1 MGFASATVP
10 QTTPLLL
17 PDEYREITNHSDKL
31 KLLIEAS
38 AALQRYCNRRFDE
51 SRDTRYFA
59 ARRLRDD
66 GDLWDEMTLQITD
79 DLKQVLTLA
88 KDVPADAT
96 SISQGTAVAAGQ
108 YLTPGRR
115 SMRDPIGQIMLI
127 SGVFDG
133 LGSPANQRSIWLD
146 GLWGWGGQWV
156 DTGLTVSDNPLTISA
171 TEMTPSSTAGFEIG
185 HVLKIDGEYLYVRG
199 LDNAASITL
208 SRAFNGSTAAQHAAS
223 TKIYYWQ
230 ADDQVR
236 ALVRR
241 LVMWAVEQIKS
252 PVAGTVTLGDFS
264 YPVDMSG
271 LPKDVYNAINDSG
284 LKRMRNGI
292 RGL

>member
-1 MGFASATVP
+1 MAFASVTVP

-17 PDEYREITNHSDKL
+17 SDEMTEITKHGEKL

-51 SRDTRYFA
+51 YRDTRYFA

-66 GDLWDEMTLQITD
+66 GDLTDWLTLQVND

-88 KDVPADAT
+88 KDVPATAT
-96 SISQGTAVAAGQ
+96 DISEGIAVATGQ

-115 SMRDPIGQIMLI
+115 SMRDPIGQIMLV
-127 SGVFDG
+127 SGTFGG
-133 LGSPANQRSIWLD
+133 LGLPDDWRSIWID

-156 DTGLTVSDNPLTISA
+156 DTGLTVSDNPLTNSA
-171 TEMTPSSTAGFEIG
+171 TELTPSSMAGFEIG
-185 HVLKIDGEYLYVRG
+185 HVLKMDSEYSYVRG
-199 LDNAASITL
+199 LDNAATITIA
-208 SRAFNGSTAAQHAAS
+208 RGYNGSTAAQHSAS

-236 ALVRR
+236 GLVRR

-252 PVAGTVTLGDFS
+252 PVAGAVTLGDFT

-271 LPKDVYNAINDSG
+271 LPKDVYTAINDSA
-284 LKRMRNGI
+284 LKRLRNGI
-292 RGL
+292 GGL